1 VATNLL
7 VLMPNSGVEWAEKQQ
22 SGVAVEKR
30 VAKVQ
35 RVRGGQWQTAASR
48 KGTRMLS
55 APLTAMVG

>member
-1 VATNLL
+1 MAGEGAVATNLL

-35 RVRGGQWQTAASR
+35 RVRGGQWTADSGQQR
-48 KGTRMLS
+48 
-55 APLTAMVG
+55 VD